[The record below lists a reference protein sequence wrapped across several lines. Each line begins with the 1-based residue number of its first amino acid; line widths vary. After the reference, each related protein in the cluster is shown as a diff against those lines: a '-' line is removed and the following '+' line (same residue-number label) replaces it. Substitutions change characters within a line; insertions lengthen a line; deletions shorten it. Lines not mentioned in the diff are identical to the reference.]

1 MKNDDLKIRTKI
13 FAHRCVKLAL
23 SLPNDALGNH
33 KKKQLIRCS
42 TSTAANYRAACL
54 AHSKAAFTSKI
65 SIVIEEVDESDFW
78 IEFLT
83 DKNFK
88 PKELVEKLMNEAQEL
103 TSIFVSSRKT
113 LQTGNDLKNIHQ

>member
-65 SIVIEEVDESDFW
+65 SIVIEEVDESDVW
-78 IEFLT
+78 MEFLT
-83 DKNFK
+83 DENFK
-88 PKELVEKLMNEAQEL
+88 PKELVEKLMNETQEL
-103 TSIFVSSRKT
+103 TSYLFLPEKHCKLAMI
-113 LQTGNDLKNIHQ
+113 